1 MTNIERFRAITK
13 EMAETY
19 EKKNHD
25 YGDSFGR
32 SLDKR
37 GLMAALVRMEDKMN
51 RLDSLAE
58 KEAQVKE
65 SLADTLTDLANYAI
79 MTRMWLEGRTG
90 EETHHCGQDALKL
103 PFDDAEDAKKN
114 ICRSC
119 RFFETCHI
127 DPINYGCAVYKE
139 TNKRE

>member
-58 KEAQVKE
+58 KDAQVNE

-79 MTRMWLEGRTG
+79 MTASWIRRKLLIPYEGSKESYKRTIRSLTDEILSNRSEDFFNVLDVEG
-90 EETHHCGQDALKL
+90 LKKSVFVIKDIL
-103 PFDDAEDAKKN
+103 SFK
-114 ICRSC
+114 
-119 RFFETCHI
+119 
-127 DPINYGCAVYKE
+127 
-139 TNKRE
+139 